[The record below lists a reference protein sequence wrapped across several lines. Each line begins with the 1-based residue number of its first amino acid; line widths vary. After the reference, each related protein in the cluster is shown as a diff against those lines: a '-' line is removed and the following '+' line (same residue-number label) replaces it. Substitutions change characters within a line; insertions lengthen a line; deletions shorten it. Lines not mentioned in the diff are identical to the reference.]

1 MISLFTMIRIKFKIL
16 ARRPILLVFC
26 LLTPILLSLLSGAT
40 LNRNSMAHIRAAY
53 VDQAGNSHSRKL
65 TGLLS
70 MSRMGWFPV
79 EEEEIDR
86 SLALGQLDGVIL
98 IPPNYGDRT
107 ASSQLDDV
115 FVCDFLPG
123 RNTAASSL
131 VRENYLI
138 ASLVLAMEAKLQ
150 KDLLTL
156 DGAKGMSLEEMDRL
170 LTRASAQAREEG
182 AVLQILIREGD
193 MAEALPLVQVPNVA
207 IDVLFL
213 SVFSMVASL
222 MLADAATQRRLRS
235 LPGGYLRDYLANLL
249 ALALAGVLQL
259 TFMATASGLL
269 MPQASRPEHYPLV
282 MGILLL
288 FMLALGQILAL
299 IPADRRF
306 VPASL
311 ILFVSVLAGGSLI
324 RLPSV
329 WMDKVGQYTPHGWA
343 LARMAGMRT
352 SLSAPLVTL
361 VALVLLILAYPAQA
375 KSHHLSA

>member
-1 MISLFTMIRIKFKIL
+1 MIPIITMSRIKLKIL
-16 ARRPILLVFC
+16 ARRPFLLVFC
-26 LLTPILLSLLSGAT
+26 LLAPILLSLLSGAT
-40 LNRNSMAHIRAAY
+40 LDRNSMAHIRAAY
-53 VDQAGNSHSRKL
+53 VDQARNSQSQKL

-70 MSRMGWFPV
+70 VSRMGWFPV
-79 EEEEIDR
+79 EEEAVDR

-98 IPPNYGDRT
+98 IPPGYGDRT

-115 FVCDFLPG
+115 FVCEFLPG

-131 VRENYLI
+131 VRENFLI

-156 DGAKGMSLEEMDRL
+156 DGARGMSLEEMDRL

-207 IDVLFL
+207 VDVLFL

-222 MLADAATQRRLRS
+222 MLADAATLRRLRS
-235 LPGGYLRDYLANLL
+235 LPGGFLRDYLANLL
-249 ALALAGVLQL
+249 ALALTGVLQL
-259 TFMATASGLL
+259 AFMAIVSGRL
-269 MPQASRPEHYPLV
+269 MPLASRPDNYPPV

-288 FMLALGQILAL
+288 FMLAMGQILAL

-311 ILFVSVLAGGSLI
+311 ILFMSVLAGGSLI

-352 SLSAPLVTL
+352 SLSPPLAAL
-361 VALVLLILAYPAQA
+361 VALALLVLAYPAQV
-375 KSHHLSA
+375 KSSHLSA